1 MARALAKVKTHAG
14 GGAGNAA
21 YIGRPQEERSR
32 ETEPRPG
39 EEPIAARSERLAEMR
54 EGDARPARGRAAERG
69 DDDPVWG
76 WNLPSFVTGEAHG
89 IWETEE
95 GRALL
100 ESRALALSA
109 HHLGLGSALPSSAKL
124 SVEEKR
130 ENLVAHF
137 SAMADL
143 EERQRGLSHFRII
156 LSVGPEVS
164 ISELKAMVNA
174 FLRANFPL
182 CPAFVAIHDDT
193 EHRHAHLYVH
203 ARQLDNR
210 RVDLGQDYFRLDES
224 WMEICAKHLGSPEIY
239 DRHVELKEETRE
251 WRERAEK
258 ARDAGKPLPPKPD
271 RWGDHHD
278 TLLFFRPF
286 DDRWCGRLLAQARVA
301 EKRVTW
307 LEATKARP
315 ESIAVSREEARN
327 LRERL
332 DEAADK
338 RAKSR
343 RETKRGMPAEV
354 VTLSEARDLLLYER
368 DILKAGKSKG
378 RGDRPKQ
385 SAAELMRAQ
394 GALLFDTLAAERGGQ
409 PGFDFMTPAA
419 PSKGADRTL
428 PDAGVGKMPPAR
440 ARAKAETPPV
450 NAASTSASWSEAA
463 RSFGRELVA
472 EVKLVHTESGLSAGR
487 SVKERGRLKEQLME
501 DRREHARARDE
512 AAQYRSL
519 LTAWGVA
526 EPPYLLK
533 EDERSYLVFM
543 SGRVPERLRE
553 RVKTE
558 VSRAVITTG
567 REEETPARLA
577 HEPAPPAEAS
587 GTVRSKVGPSLPAAV
602 ERPGDNNPDT
612 KRDGPALEDLPS
624 VDTAPARQAEITR
637 ADARTLP
644 DDEVRLLTVRYEL
657 AKARAGALRAAET
670 DFNAA
675 PHHWVSPRHGVSL
688 AGVEEKIAH
697 GLEGNMNVGRL
708 REAREQVRDE
718 LATERV
724 QSPLRRRSAED
735 EARSLEAH
743 LRHETAARAK
753 LDLEMPDVV
762 PPPEVLREL
771 VACAET
777 SRDARLLRRIFEVER
792 DRALRGAGEGG
803 HENPVRLL
811 EERYAGIELM
821 ADVRADRSRVVLARM
836 RKESDKT
843 VLPAVEETGRDTV
856 ATLDQVG
863 ARKGIRG
870 ALGKLVEPGWRRL
883 LRERLL
889 ETKDAYFGHLRA
901 DAEGREAFHK
911 AALEM
916 VRECRELSRE
926 FGYHTRAVPELSPE
940 QIREAR
946 DHAVTR
952 SGTERE
958 GWLTACTQSQKLKD
972 ERKHAFAEAGRAE
985 RSVDIILPG
994 TPAGEDRAELIRG
1007 ELEAHRERASRAERE
1022 RTTKSLTDRDQPGV
1036 PDKSLPEPD
1045 RGGGGYRG
1053 GR

>member
-32 ETEPRPG
+32 EAGPQPG
-39 EEPIAARSERLAEMR
+39 EEPIAARGERLAEMR
-54 EGDARPARGRAAERG
+54 EGDAGPARGRAAGRG

-76 WNLPSFVTGEAHG
+76 WNIPWFVTGEAHG

-95 GRALL
+95 GRTLL
-100 ESRALALSA
+100 ESRSLALSA
-109 HHLGLGSALPSSAKL
+109 HHLGLGPAPSSSAKL

-143 EERQRGLSHFRII
+143 EERQKGLSHFRII

-164 ISELKAMVNA
+164 ISELKAMANA

-203 ARQLDNR
+203 VRQLDNR

-239 DRHVELKEETRE
+239 YRHVELKEETRE

-278 TLLFFRPF
+278 TLLVFRPF

-315 ESIAVSREEARN
+315 ENIAVSREEARN

-332 DEAADK
+332 DEAAEK

-343 RETKRGMPAEV
+343 REPKRGMPAEV
-354 VTLSEARDLLLYER
+354 ITVSEARDLLLYER
-368 DILKAGKSKG
+368 DILKAGKNKG
-378 RGDRPKQ
+378 GRPKQ
-385 SAAELMRAQ
+385 SALELTLVQ
-394 GALLFDTLAAERGGQ
+394 GALLFDAPPMRRGDQ
-409 PGFDFMTPAA
+409 TGFDFTAPTAPA
-419 PSKGADRTL
+419 KGADSTP
-428 PDAGVGKMPPAR
+428 PDAGAGKTPPAR
-440 ARAKAETPPV
+440 ERAKVETPPLT
-450 NAASTSASWSEAA
+450 AARALASSNEAA

-472 EVKLVHTESGLSAGR
+472 EVKLAHTESGLSAER
-487 SVKERGRLKEQLME
+487 SVKERRRLKEQVIE

-512 AAQYRSL
+512 AARHRSL
-519 LTAWGVA
+519 LAERGVA
-526 EPPYLLK
+526 ELPYLLK

-543 SGRVPERLRE
+543 SGRVSERLRE
-553 RVKTE
+553 RIKAE
-558 VSRAVITTG
+558 VARALIVTG
-567 REEETPARLA
+567 REEESPARRA
-577 HEPAPPAEAS
+577 QEGHAPPAEAS
-587 GTVRSKVGPSLPAAV
+587 RPARTKTEPSGPAAG
-602 ERPGDNNPDT
+602 ERPGGDTAGT
-612 KRDGPALEDLPS
+612 KREDVAPEDLPPAH
-624 VDTAPARQAEITR
+624 TAPARQVEITR
-637 ADARTLP
+637 ADAARTLP
-644 DDEVRLLTVRYEL
+644 DDEVRLLTVQYEL
-657 AKARAGALRAAET
+657 AKARAGVLRVAET

-688 AGVEEKIAH
+688 AGVEEKIAR
-697 GLEGNMNVGRL
+697 GLEGNMNVSRL

-724 QSPLRRRSAED
+724 QSPLCKRSAEN
-735 EARSLEAH
+735 EALSLEAR
-743 LRHETAARAK
+743 LRHETAARAR
-753 LDLEMPDVV
+753 LGTEMPDVV

-771 VACAET
+771 VACAEA
-777 SRDARLLRRIFEVER
+777 SRDARQLRRIFEVER
-792 DRALRGAGEGG
+792 DRALREADAGGSG
-803 HENPVRLL
+803 DPVRLV

-821 ADVRADRSRVVLARM
+821 ADVRADRSRVALARAT
-836 RKESDKT
+836 KEPDKT
-843 VLPAVEETGRDTV
+843 VLPAADETGRDTV
-856 ATLDQVG
+856 ATLEQVG

-870 ALGKLVEPGWRRL
+870 ALGKLVEPSARRL
-883 LRERLL
+883 LREQLL

-911 AALEM
+911 AALEIM
-916 VRECRELSRE
+916 RECRELSRE
-926 FGYHTRAVPELSPE
+926 FGYHTRAVPELTPE

-952 SGTERE
+952 SGPDRD
-958 GWLTACTQSQKLKD
+958 GWLTACTQSQKQKD
-972 ERKHAFAEAGRAE
+972 ERELAAAEAGRTE
-985 RSVDIILPG
+985 RSFDIFLPG
-994 TPAGEDRAELIRG
+994 TQTGEDRAELIRR
-1007 ELEAHRERASRAERE
+1007 ELEAQRERLSRAEQQ